1 MSASVPSHKGYTQR
15 ITFYC
20 AFCARAGSNL
30 ICAAIHRALSRL
42 FETHVADGEKAY
54 IDELFCQVDNCVGEN
69 KNHILV
75 GFMGSLVARGVVGRV
90 EINFMLV
97 GHTHIKID
105 QIFSRQVGRPLVIYR
120 LSVCTIRFIE
130 RVRLVKCE

>member
-1 MSASVPSHKGYTQR
+1 
-15 ITFYC
+15 
-20 AFCARAGSNL
+20 
-30 ICAAIHRALSRL
+30 
-42 FETHVADGEKAY
+42 
-54 IDELFCQVDNCVGEN
+54 
-69 KNHILV
+69 
-75 GFMGSLVARGVVGRV
+75 MGSLVARGVVGRV